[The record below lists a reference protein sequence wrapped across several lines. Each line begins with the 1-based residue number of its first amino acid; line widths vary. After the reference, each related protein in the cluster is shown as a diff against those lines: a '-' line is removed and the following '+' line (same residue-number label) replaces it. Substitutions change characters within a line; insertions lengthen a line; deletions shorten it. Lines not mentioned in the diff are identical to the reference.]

1 MSYVDK
7 LLISDERIVRTTRD
21 HWITLLATILLDVAL
36 SIVIIGLSVMGVIIS
51 PPRSGGGLY
60 GTPPWTW
67 FGFLLLLV
75 PLGHFL
81 LRFIEWWYTRYI
93 VTNRRIIQISGT
105 VNTRVSDTSLEKV
118 NDIVMEQ
125 SALGRLLKFGD
136 LEIISGSESGIDV
149 FRRIADPIGFKK
161 DLLDQKAG
169 LAGLNVLE
177 ERAKRVLSTEAPGA
191 GDVPELIAELD
202 ELRQKKIIT
211 DVEFEKKKQ
220 ELLDAI

>member
-1 MSYVDK
+1 MSYVDE

-51 PPRSGGGLY
+51 
-60 GTPPWTW
+60 PPWTW

-211 DVEFEKKKQ
+211 DAEFEKKKQ

>member
-7 LLISDERIVRTTRD
+7 LLISNERIVRVARD
-21 HWITLLATILLDVAL
+21 HWITLLATILLDIAL
-36 SIVIIGLSVMGVIIS
+36 SVVIIGLAVMGVILS
-51 PPRSGGGLY
+51 
-60 GTPPWTW
+60 PPWTW

-81 LRFIEWWYTRYI
+81 LRLTVWWSTQYI
-93 VTNRRIIQISGT
+93 VTNRRILQISGT

-149 FRRIADPIGFKK
+149 FRRVADPIGFKK
-161 DLLDQKAG
+161 DLLDQKTG
-169 LAGLNVLE
+169 LAGLDVFE
-177 ERAKRVLSTEAPGA
+177 ERAKRVLSTEAPSA

-202 ELRQKKIIT
+202 ELRQKEIIT
-211 DVEFEKKKQ
+211 DVEFEEKKR

>member
-1 MSYVDK
+1 MSYIDK
-7 LLISDERIVRTTRD
+7 LLISDEQIVRTARD
-21 HWITLLATILLDVAL
+21 HWITLLTTILIDVAL
-36 SIVIIGLSVMGVIIS
+36 SVVIIGLSVAGMS
-51 PPRSGGGLY
+51 RSSWAGL
-60 GTPPWTW
+60 
-67 FGFLLLLV
+67 GFLLLLA

-81 LRFIEWWYTRYI
+81 LRFIAWWSTRYI
-93 VTNRRIIQISGT
+93 VTNRRIVQISGT
-105 VNTRVSDTSLEKV
+105 VSTRVSDTSLEKV

-125 SALGRLLKFGD
+125 SAMGRLLKFGD

-149 FRRIADPIGFKK
+149 FRRITDPIGFKK

-169 LAGLNVLE
+169 LGGLDVFE
-177 ERAKRVLSTEAPGA
+177 ERAKRVLSTEAPSA

-211 DVEFEKKKQ
+211 DAEFEKKKQ